1 MHNADILPALFIGGV
16 FLLLVGRLVSAFVKA
31 KLV

>member
-1 MHNADILPALFIGGV
+1 MHTADILPALFICGV